1 MKKELLPG
9 RPPRGEA
16 ATEEDSER
24 NINRKEPSAAQPQPS
39 RSFSRKGAKGAK
51 KKYDS
56 ELCVLGGLA
65 R

>member
-1 MKKELLPG
+1 MIDH
-9 RPPRGEA
+9 R
-16 ATEEDSER
+16 
-24 NINRKEPSAAQPQPS
+24 EPSAAKPQPS